1 MFLLFAA
8 AVLLASPEP
17 LQSLSN
23 GANRP
28 AQPQA
33 QTRTVSCNLTIGA
46 TLHQGDDCVLR
57 RISADREE
65 LRGGA
70 LRLEIVYRSPDAQ
83 RRQVLLNGRP
93 GSQSRLSGMEGVSG
107 ITETPGGPNSIA
119 YQWWT
124 RRAPAATPTPD
135 PQEPSGW

>member
-1 MFLLFAA
+1 MLLFAA
-8 AVLLASPEP
+8 VLALAAPEAP
-17 LQSLSN
+17 V
-23 GANRP
+23 A
-28 AQPQA
+28 AAPQA
-33 QTRTVSCNLTIGA
+33 ATRTVSCNLTIGA

-70 LRLEIVYRSPDAQ
+70 LRLEIVYRTRGGDRQ
-83 RRQVLLNGRP
+83 QVLLNGRP
-93 GSQSRLSGMEGVSG
+93 GAQNHVNSGGLPVVSG

-124 RRAPAATPTPD
+124 RRPPATTPTPD
-135 PQEPSGW
+135 AQAPSGW